1 MAQHDIHHIDQL
13 RAFIGKDVFTSW
25 QPVTQGSID
34 QFAEA
39 TSDHQWIHV
48 DVARS
53 RRESPFGEPIAHGF
67 LSLSLL
73 APMLYEAFDMD
84 KLGMGVNYGCNRVRF
99 VAPVRAGS
107 RVRGRFTLDSVEA
120 LAPAGGQGPG
130 VQMVWN
136 AVIERES
143 EERPALVAEWI
154 TRRYAS

>member
-1 MAQHDIHHIDQL
+1 MAQHDIQHIDQL
-13 RAFIGKDVFTSW
+13 RAFIGKDVCTTW
-25 QPVTQGSID
+25 QPITQASID
-34 QFAEA
+34 QFAQS
-39 TSDHQWIHV
+39 TNDHQWIHV
-48 DVARS
+48 DVERS
-53 RRESPFGEPIAHGF
+53 RRESPFGAPIAHGF

-99 VAPVRAGS
+99 VAPVKAGT
-107 RVRGRFTLDSVEA
+107 RVRGRFTLSSVEA

-130 VQMVWN
+130 AQMVWN

-143 EERPALVAEWI
+143 EDRPALVAEWI